1 MGKVGRYRQ
10 SSLVERGAGFAG
22 FVSLSSSSQP
32 VTPPKTT
39 PQKDTQ
45 KSESQTSKI
54 ETESLP
60 SPGFTFFFPFFP
72 SSLLIPHSGGPKSN
86 RANHATGAPSNLYFL
101 PAFAFFDMGFFF
113 FFFCESLFRCCNAW
127 TCVGGR
133 EGHG

>member
-39 PQKDTQ
+39 PQMDTQ

-60 SPGFTFFFPFFP
+60 SPGFTFFFFLSFHLLF
-72 SSLLIPHSGGPKSN
+72 SSRTREVRNQTGQTTQRERLLIFIFY
-86 RANHATGAPSNLYFL
+86 LL
-101 PAFAFFDMGFFF
+101 FAFFDMGFFF
-113 FFFCESLFRCCNAW
+113 FFFLRIPVSVL
-127 TCVGGR
+127 
-133 EGHG
+133 